1 MTTNGKDPIE
11 TPRKKYFN
19 ENESG
24 NNMEMILFNYRI
36 IKLSL
41 KQCLYLL
48 NLKNYEK
55 SLQDFRKG
63 FKELIRGEDLIFDIN
78 SLFHEFNE
86 VLKSN
91 NFDEIAKTSEI
102 TCDDNEEYDF
112 LNDTYIEDIED
123 NNDVL
128 GFIRD
133 PS

>member
-1 MTTNGKDPIE
+1 MITNGKVLIE

-24 NNMEMILFNYRI
+24 KNMEMILFNYRI
-36 IKLSL
+36 RKLSL

-48 NLKNYEK
+48 NLKNYDK

-63 FKELIRGEDLIFDIN
+63 FNELIREDLIFDNN

-86 VLKSN
+86 VLKSS
-91 NFDEIAKTSEI
+91 NFDEMAKTSEI
-102 TCDDNEEYDF
+102 TCDDNDEYDF

-133 PS
+133 SS